1 MRIRKEAIWPTE
13 CPVRTRYKGSPRPY
27 DLAPFLLWIPCPS
40 FSLIDPPRL
49 VSLALVSPC
58 FPTRSSSLNCESHV
72 LESVGYVKRRENLI
86 FRPEPGV
93 PPRLDDPRYLQF
105 HRYQFDGDTIPD
117 SGTDSSQCR
126 FQSCARGMLLF
137 RRRSSKIRINKDL
150 DFRSGLFRSNAN
162 D

>member
-72 LESVGYVKRRENLI
+72 LESVGYVTRRKRK
-86 FRPEPGV
+86 
-93 PPRLDDPRYLQF
+93 LDFPAGTWCAASSGWSSLSPVSP
-105 HRYQFDGDTIPD
+105 IPI
-117 SGTDSSQCR
+117 
-126 FQSCARGMLLF
+126 
-137 RRRSSKIRINKDL
+137 RRRHDSRLGDRFFSMSVSILCERNAIVSSKEQQDSNK
-150 DFRSGLFRSNAN
+150 
-162 D
+162 